1 MLFRSGKN
9 TGSGLPCPP
18 PGDLLNSGVKPRSP
32 ALQEDSLLSEPPGN
46 PVNTGVGGLSLL
58 QKNFLMQESNQD
70 LLCCRQILYQLSYQ
84 GSPPISNFTHLPPT
98 WVRMTAMD
106 VSQQRGW
113 TLLAGEGAGRP
124 GSESSSA
131 MDTPYPWARHPQ
143 MRKPRHSDSRKA
155 ATLGLTQIFPAL
167 EHHAILRPSGGKG
180 EPRTWQVHPWCPQSC
195 YCV

>member
-1 MLFRSGKN
+1 MDYSQSGSSVLGDSPGKN

-84 GSPPISNFTHLPPT
+84 GSPPISNFTHLP
-98 WVRMTAMD
+98 
-106 VSQQRGW
+106 Q
-113 TLLAGEGAGRP
+113 
-124 GSESSSA
+124 
-131 MDTPYPWARHPQ
+131 
-143 MRKPRHSDSRKA
+143 
-155 ATLGLTQIFPAL
+155 LGY
-167 EHHAILRPSGGKG
+167 G
-180 EPRTWQVHPWCPQSC
+180 
-195 YCV
+195 